1 MSCRHEC
8 THTSPSNCRNGLSN
22 PILIFLEDNNDAES
36 AAHEQSHTDIDDRQP
51 AGTLWLL
58 GKTVY
63 STTSSWVVAV
73 QIKNSI
79 GFIIWNFIYWGC
91 PLTVDFT
98 SKRFCIWHCSLWH
111 GLQNLCCLNIFSIH
125 SFCCDWNLHL
135 KTIYTQMEPFDLEQG
150 LLYKTKCLIRF
161 MVGRD
166 HGLVLKF
173 SAAPS

>member
-8 THTSPSNCRNGLSN
+8 THTSPSNCRNGLTN

-79 GFIIWNFIYWGC
+79 GFIIWSFIYWGC
-91 PLTVDFT
+91 PLTQLILHPRGFV
-98 SKRFCIWHCSLWH
+98 SGIVHCGMVYRICVAWIFFQFILSVVTEIYILKPFILRWNR
-111 GLQNLCCLNIFSIH
+111 LILNRA
-125 SFCCDWNLHL
+125 C
-135 KTIYTQMEPFDLEQG
+135 Y
-150 LLYKTKCLIRF
+150 IRLN
-161 MVGRD
+161 V
-166 HGLVLKF
+166 
-173 SAAPS
+173 